1 MSSINKIQQKAVVV
15 VAARVSSQRKNKQK
29 REDGNDEEKKA
40 AACSATVVNVA
51 NGTVSLAS
59 SNVRS
64 EHANVECV
72 KSASVG
78 ATTWRTGSGICAPP
92 RKGSS
97 PLTRGWQTK
106 LIQVANDDKTVQ
118 PVNWRRKWW
127 MKRNVTTRKQIKR
140 KTWTNSKINP
150 GSKVPETVPENTTT
164 FSRIANHDGALLW
177 PEVEAVTSNHDHGEE
192 SLLMQQVTMAADI
205 EKYQSVDR
213 RDTCHRHGHYRQHSI
228 RPGRPTWFHHQMPS
242 SRYPSLRGVCVST
255 KDRHDLGCQKKIL
268 NEHFNCVDCHPKNHL
283 TDETVQELLMLRH
296 LWTLRNCQDS
306 RMLIRPQTP
315 ISVPKQIEPIIV
327 ISIAKV
333 RQKCAKSRQKKAAPT
348 PPMSSPSRR
357 RFVRPSSANHRY
369 FPSATAR
376 VSWARRLSWVS
387 RPSPWPGPSPPS
399 KSETER
405 GSKHQ
410 QIQRLNSNNS
420 WSSKKYQT
428 TTVIEV
434 PVSAACS
441 QKSFCYNYNYYYCY
455 YRRNHSTMHA
465 SVSSSMLKGI
475 PALLQYYVAISSN
488 VRVRRRQQQHDE
500 AGQWPYFRSA
510 KICQR
515 NQRKRQ
521 ENPIH
526 RNQQRQQ
533 QQCIGNDKERQP
545 VSHLLSSALA
555 VSHDVFFPYLKTH
568 VVLTTL
574 TKASSASNHV
584 NVNNSVEATGDALPI
599 DSTLLSRRSASGQTQ
614 SFSLDNSSSISSS
627 NSSSNVCRATNV
639 QCRYLF
645 DKPTPAKSTFPSLML
660 PSLPPPSS
668 TCPALPPALISL
680 RKEVTSTTT
689 TKESSCDGK
698 LPTATIIRKSSSS
711 EKSTSTTVTTT
722 ARASSLTLPTNS
734 HLCNG
739 QKPPRYK
746 ECTSHGRVAAARG
759 TLRAFRLQHAVVY
772 CLLYLLVLL
781 VPKPC
786 QGFDIDM
793 QQQPQQQQQQQQ
805 QQAKFRCP
813 ETCNY
818 ETPEMPTFEEFCSR
832 PQPQPRMQPT
842 PTPSALIAQR
852 IRSDA
857 ATPGGARGQPA
868 YPQIPGGT
876 VMLPKNGKSRANL
889 SGDRLGPP
897 GKKAQFKEFKELT
910 RKPPRLRETN
920 DQENEHNRDHERDHD
935 PDIDHDA
942 RILPTGHDSTGRSI
956 PVAVPVPFSADEES
970 GQPSLSAEM
979 APRTMQSNSGASRDA
994 VETGEIRN
1002 RRHVPGVEADPPLP
1016 PASQTGLESLGGAS
1030 QDDHGDPNNNNSKRK
1045 NRNGSAS
1052 ESRPKTSGVE
1062 KPLDVGSAAL
1072 TSLARS
1078 KIKSVVAAK
1087 EDKEHESLLLMD
1099 EPTSTDSANGGNRVP
1114 RLRICEHISPDM
1126 LLDRKR
1132 FCNASL
1138 EERSKMWD
1146 RLWNE
1151 DRKACETV
1159 CQMEKLFDRFDCNLR
1174 YSVRWSCRH
1183 CQDSYREWTC
1193 AMQLPIFHPVT
1204 GELWK
1209 PCRSLCTDV
1218 EERCPHFHPIQGE
1231 AYAGE
1236 PLFYC
1241 IDPNIPEP
1249 EEYSPYASDGRCYL
1263 ACWLKENPK
1272 ARLPE
1277 KVINTDLLTF
1287 TNPTNKDE
1295 GSQVSSKAYQT
1306 AVSRS
1311 GKDRGDNTPVGTLDL
1326 ETTSASLSLNGVVL
1340 DTNTESGEGENS
1352 TTGK

>member
-793 QQQPQQQQQQQQ
+793 QQQPQQQQQQQTSSRILLDIPCKVCFDHSSGKHYGIYACDGCAGFFKRSIRRNRHYICKGRGT
-805 QQAKFRCP
+805 QADQCP
-813 ETCNY
+813 VDKTHRNQCRACRLRKCLAAGMNREAVQHERGPRNSTLRRQAAMY
-818 ETPEMPTFEEFCSR
+818 LKEVMGGDYLPAGPEGSVGALGPLPLPMPLPLAEAAPGVGSPDGQRNKSAFGHPASLHFPLIMQLARLPVS
-832 PQPQPRMQPT
+832 PIPLGVLPPSPLPSPLPRHTQTT
-842 PTPSALIAQR
+842 PTSQSNLQTTPSPVNPSAGGHGLCELAAQVLFVIVHYLKTVTQLSSLPLSDQLFLLESSWSELFLITATQMGLLLDGATSL
-852 IRSDA
+852 ISDA
-857 ATPGGARGQPA
+857 ADERWSTDDVREMTLIQRDLQSLCLDGTEFALLKAAVLFNPPTNAPTGPSSSPPPALNSSPLLSSSLSSPTRRLHEVTAVQRHLDDVRRTLVGYTAGA
-868 YPQIPGGT
+868 YPSQRD
-876 VMLPKNGKSRANL
+876 RAERAL
-889 SGDRLGPP
+889 EAIVP
-897 GKKAQFKEFKELT
+897 
-910 RKPPRLRETN
+910 LR
-920 DQENEHNRDHERDHD
+920 R
-935 PDIDHDA
+935 
-942 RILPTGHDSTGRSI
+942 
-956 PVAVPVPFSADEES
+956 V
-970 GQPSLSAEM
+970 
-979 APRTMQSNSGASRDA
+979 
-994 VETGEIRN
+994 
-1002 RRHVPGVEADPPLP
+1002 
-1016 PASQTGLESLGGAS
+1016 
-1030 QDDHGDPNNNNSKRK
+1030 
-1045 NRNGSAS
+1045 
-1052 ESRPKTSGVE
+1052 
-1062 KPLDVGSAAL
+1062 
-1072 TSLARS
+1072 
-1078 KIKSVVAAK
+1078 AK
-1087 EDKEHESLLLMD
+1087 EMIQDLFFKKTIGDAAIERLLCDMYKNNFYFSGI
-1099 EPTSTDSANGGNRVP
+1099 ERPT
-1114 RLRICEHISPDM
+1114 
-1126 LLDRKR
+1126 
-1132 FCNASL
+1132 
-1138 EERSKMWD
+1138 
-1146 RLWNE
+1146 
-1151 DRKACETV
+1151 
-1159 CQMEKLFDRFDCNLR
+1159 
-1174 YSVRWSCRH
+1174 
-1183 CQDSYREWTC
+1183 
-1193 AMQLPIFHPVT
+1193 
-1204 GELWK
+1204 
-1209 PCRSLCTDV
+1209 
-1218 EERCPHFHPIQGE
+1218 
-1231 AYAGE
+1231 
-1236 PLFYC
+1236 
-1241 IDPNIPEP
+1241 
-1249 EEYSPYASDGRCYL
+1249 
-1263 ACWLKENPK
+1263 
-1272 ARLPE
+1272 
-1277 KVINTDLLTF
+1277 
-1287 TNPTNKDE
+1287 
-1295 GSQVSSKAYQT
+1295 
-1306 AVSRS
+1306 
-1311 GKDRGDNTPVGTLDL
+1311 
-1326 ETTSASLSLNGVVL
+1326 
-1340 DTNTESGEGENS
+1340 
-1352 TTGK
+1352 